1 MNDFLNFVNSW
12 KVRAFEIDMVAGYAN
27 VAHILQQRQ
36 WDLLNAESPE
46 EILAAKEVAKK
57 ALDDLKN
64 KIRNIM
70 LREGTLMAHDLAYV
84 RMWFEYKDLF
94 EKSEAFEKP
103 QITINEDEK
112 IEKMLSVGGFKD
124 VQGLQQHLSNKIF
137 KPKILA
143 LMIYGIAAKC
153 YENYNVKS
161 FLRWMSKEDQYK
173 AVHYHLKKDNNGFN
187 KIDYAEGYHEEL
199 KKLTDEIEKFR

>member
-1 MNDFLNFVNSW
+1 MNDFLKFVNSW

-46 EILAAKEVAKK
+46 EILATKEVAKK

-84 RMWFEYKDLF
+84 RMWFEYKGLF
-94 EKSEAFEKP
+94 ERSKELEKP
-103 QITINEDEK
+103 KKGRQPTKPPESKEFFINYSTPQRDEFIRKARKDFFNDPKRLGEK
-112 IEKMLSVGGFKD
+112 IAEMEESQVLKFIPKSKD
-124 VQGLQQHLSNKIF
+124 LNLTNF
-137 KPKILA
+137 L
-143 LMIYGIAAKC
+143 
-153 YENYNVKS
+153 KS
-161 FLRWMSKEDQYK
+161 IVNEAWSKN
-173 AVHYHLKKDNNGFN
+173 KDNQVRDAYN
-187 KIDYAEGYHEEL
+187 E
-199 KKLTDEIEKFR
+199 KKESFINNIKQ